1 MDFELSLTIG
11 VGIAIGVCILWGLNT
26 LLAVPKAIKHARHH
40 RRMQSILDEAMQD
53 VVNIMER
60 NRHDKSREGLKPN
73 PTVRKR
79 KARPTSKVTNSKVRS
94 GTKAKSTKT
103 SNKSR

>member
-60 NRHDKSREGLKPN
+60 KKHDEARAER

-79 KARPTSKVTNSKVRS
+79 KARSTSKVTNSKVRS